1 MKSKW
6 YFSTLFLILCLCF
19 GAFQDQA
26 VIPNQE
32 IVLEFVDG
40 KNNEQ
45 YVNNTILDVKEK
57 LVRIGATNILIKDTK
72 KGTLTISYYATVH
85 VNTIKEALSIGDQF
99 ELHQNSKNEQ
109 NKLPSSTYNIDIYEL
124 TDEINNTNLN
134 DKYVFEIKYI
144 AERFSITPNYASL
157 RSLEIEKANQLF
169 KLAYTA
175 YKSNPFTKERT
186 SNKEPEVRA
195 GPQIFTT

>member
-1 MKSKW
+1 MNSKW
-6 YFSTLFLILCLCF
+6 YFSTLFLILCICF
-19 GAFQDQA
+19 GAFQEQV

-45 YVNNTILDVKEK
+45 YVNSTIADVKEK

-72 KGTLTISYYATVH
+72 KGTLTISYYCTIPVD
-85 VNTIKEALSIGDQF
+85 TIKEALTVVDQF
-99 ELHQNSKNEQ
+99 ALHQNSKNKQ
-109 NKLPSSTYNIDIYEL
+109 NNSPSSTYNIDIYEL
-124 TDEINNTNLN
+124 TNEIDTTNLN

-144 AERFSITPNYASL
+144 AERFTTTPNYASI

-169 KLAYTA
+169 KLAFTA
-175 YKSNPFTKERT
+175 YKTKPFTKDRT

-195 GPQIFTT
+195 GPDFFNS